1 METKVIDN
9 FISNK
14 NLLEHFYYNFIS
26 NGKIELS
33 FKNKG
38 YENENPHSFTSSK
51 NENNFD
57 EIYLIHLLYH
67 KIKNQ
72 FKEAI
77 IKRWHLNVYPPG
89 FDGTIHKDSEN
100 EKIPTFLYCG
110 TPNWHRNWGGEFI
123 IYDNKFEAKE
133 VISFQEDRM
142 IIFDGS
148 LPHRAIAPSK
158 NCPILRT
165 TIAFHSYEK

>member
-1 METKVIDN
+1 VQTRIIDN
-9 FISNK
+9 FISDK
-14 NLLEHFYYNFIS
+14 NILEHFYFNFIT

-33 FKNKG
+33 FTNKG
-38 YENENPHSFTSSK
+38 YKNESPHSFTSSK
-51 NENNFD
+51 ESNNFD
-57 EIYLIHLLYH
+57 EIYLIHILYH
-67 KIKNQ
+67 QIKNQ

-89 FDGTIHKDSEN
+89 FEGTIHTDTNN
-100 EKIPTFLYCG
+100 EKLPTFLYCV
-110 TPNWHRNWGGEFI
+110 TPNWQKNWGGEFI
-123 IYDNKFEAKE
+123 IYDEKYEAKE
-133 VISFQEDRM
+133 VVSFLENRL

-148 LPHRAIAPSK
+148 LPHRAVASSK